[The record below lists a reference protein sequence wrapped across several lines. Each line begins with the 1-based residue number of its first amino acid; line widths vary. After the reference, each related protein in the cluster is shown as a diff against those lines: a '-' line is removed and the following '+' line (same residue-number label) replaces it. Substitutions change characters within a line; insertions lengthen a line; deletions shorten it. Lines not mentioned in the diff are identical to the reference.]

1 MIATLIHAAPAA
13 HWQPRNGPHLS
24 ALRLLLAVAP
34 RLLLALDLE
43 RGTQALLR
51 ETTAIVGTTLDVIR
65 RSYALPPAPV
75 DAQAE
80 EARYLLDVGDAVW
93 RVQIALAALK
103 ACGLPRKR
111 EPRAATDE
119 RQRRHDTLRRAV
131 RDLEVLL

>member
-1 MIATLIHAAPAA
+1 MIATLPHPAPVP

-65 RSYALPPAPV
+65 KSYALPVGDVEVEPT
-75 DAQAE
+75 

-93 RVQIALAALK
+93 RVQIALSALK
-103 ACGLPRKR
+103 ACGLPRRR
-111 EPRAATDE
+111 EPRAATEE
-119 RQRRHDTLRRAV
+119 RVRRHDTLRRAV
-131 RDLEVLL
+131 RDLEAML

>member
-1 MIATLIHAAPAA
+1 MIATTHTTPAP
-13 HWQPRNGPHLS
+13 HWQPRNGPHLG

-75 DAQAE
+75 DAQVE

-103 ACGLPRKR
+103 TCGLPRKR

-119 RQRRHDTLRRAV
+119 RQRRHGTLRRAV

>member
-1 MIATLIHAAPAA
+1 VIALAHASPAP

-65 RSYALPPAPV
+65 KSYAIPV
-75 DAQAE
+75 QAVE
-80 EARYLLDVGDAVW
+80 VEPTEARYLLDVGDAVW
-93 RVQIALAALK
+93 RVQLALSALK

-111 EPRAATDE
+111 EPRAATEE
-119 RQRRHDTLRRAV
+119 RVCRHDTLRRAV
-131 RDLEVLL
+131 RDLEALL